1 MEVIKMLTLGYQ
13 IKQARKRAGLTQE
26 QLAKLTN
33 LSRPHI
39 GGIETNRYTP
49 SIATLQLIAD
59 ILNVKVAELVEDK
72 GVSINSNINDDE
84 MNLVLIYRD
93 LADND
98 KVTIKNLVTSL
109 RLANKQSKSVKSST
123 LPITGIM
130 KQKTSHAGLAVGGYK
145 K

>member
-1 MEVIKMLTLGYQ
+1 MLTLGYR

-59 ILNVKVAELVEDK
+59 ILNVKVAELVEDEK
-72 GVSINSNINDDE
+72 SSVNPNINDDE
-84 MNLVLIYRD
+84 MNLVLVYRD

-98 KVTIKNLVTSL
+98 KITVKNLVTSL
-109 RLANKQSKSVKSST
+109 RLANKQNKSVKSST

-130 KQKTSHAGLAVGGYK
+130 KQKINHTGLVSGRA
-145 K
+145 